1 MRSGTPFEEEED
13 VCPSST
19 TSTVLKICDGFGN
32 ILSGIPST
40 KTFDAALFIL
50 GVDKTPLGTQNA
62 SLLSSSGAVVPDRD
76 ANGTDTEEGNSIVV
90 LLASVVKTIVV
101 KERTQRKERR
111 KRKKRIFVVV
121 FKASYSFFSVS
132 LFLAHA
138 KSARY

>member
-1 MRSGTPFEEEED
+1 

-50 GVDKTPLGTQNA
+50 GVDKTSLGKQNA
-62 SLLSSSGAVVPDRD
+62 SLLLSSSGAVVPDRD

-101 KERTQRKERR
+101 KEKRKQRKERR

-121 FKASYSFFSVS
+121 FKASY
-132 LFLAHA
+132 
-138 KSARY
+138 

>member
-1 MRSGTPFEEEED
+1 MRSGTPLEEEEVKEEE

-50 GVDKTPLGTQNA
+50 VVDDKTPLGEQNS

-101 KERTQRKERR
+101 KEKRKQRKERR

-121 FKASYSFFSVS
+121 FKASY
-132 LFLAHA
+132 
-138 KSARY
+138 

>member
-50 GVDKTPLGTQNA
+50 GVDKTPLGKQNA

-76 ANGTDTEEGNSIVV
+76 ANGTDT
-90 LLASVVKTIVV
+90 
-101 KERTQRKERR
+101 
-111 KRKKRIFVVV
+111 
-121 FKASYSFFSVS
+121 
-132 LFLAHA
+132 
-138 KSARY
+138 

>member
-1 MRSGTPFEEEED
+1 MRSGTPLEEEEVKEEE

-50 GVDKTPLGTQNA
+50 VVDDKTPLGEQNS

-76 ANGTDTEEGNSIVV
+76 ANGTDTEDENAIIV
-90 LLASVVKTIVV
+90 LLASA
-101 KERTQRKERR
+101 KED
-111 KRKKRIFVVV
+111 KK
-121 FKASYSFFSVS
+121 
-132 LFLAHA
+132 
-138 KSARY
+138 